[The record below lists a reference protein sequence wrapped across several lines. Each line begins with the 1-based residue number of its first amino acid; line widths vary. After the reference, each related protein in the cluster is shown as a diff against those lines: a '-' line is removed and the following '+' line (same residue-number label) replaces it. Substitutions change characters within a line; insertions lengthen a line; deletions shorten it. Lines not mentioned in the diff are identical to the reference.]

1 MRHVVGLF
9 ALAFVGCGGGS
20 TPTQPETPAP
30 TPASSATAPLP
41 PAINHGLAIRGGKG
55 DAPAPAPAPPKPGT
69 MLPPEGGGAW
79 PWNLAPAPAAPPAKP
94 VTLTVGKGTATGVAV
109 APAALKAAVT
119 VDDNGGTRFL
129 LCDLA
134 KGAVAVEWEFPE
146 AFEVVGIS
154 PAGTR
159 FLLLRRDPG
168 PRDVLHLWTADG
180 QDLTRRNWTPHDS
193 TAPDVP
199 GGLSTATSDA
209 ARRER
214 KVRWAAFAGN
224 DRVVTASV
232 GGQLRV
238 WNAGNLERTGTIE
251 ASAAAPCL
259 SPDGTRVAF
268 LTPQGVALLDPAAA
282 KVVGVKAGPFP
293 TGDLAINPTATTL
306 AVAGRDRVAL
316 LNLVSGEVADQ
327 KGGATWDREAWAVT
341 PAANGKATLQ
351 PTALKGGA
359 PPVK

>member
-1 MRHVVGLF
+1 MRRVVGLF
-9 ALAFVGCGGGS
+9 ALAFVGCGGGG
-20 TPTQPETPAP
+20 TPTQPEPPAP
-30 TPASSATAPLP
+30 VTSTSAPLP
-41 PAINHGLAIRGGKG
+41 QAINHGLAIRGGKG
-55 DAPAPAPAPPKPGT
+55 DAPAPAPTPPKPGT
-69 MLPPEGGGAW
+69 MLLPEGGGTW
-79 PWNLAPAPAAPPAKP
+79 PWDLPGSPDMPPAKP
-94 VTLTVGKGTATGVAV
+94 VTLTVGKGTATSFAV
-109 APAALKAAVT
+109 APLVLKAVVAVEE
-119 VDDNGGTRFL
+119 NGATRLL

-199 GGLSTATSDA
+199 GGLATATSDA

-214 KVRWAAFAGN
+214 QVRWAAFAGN
-224 DRVVTASV
+224 DRVVSASV

-251 ASAAAPCL
+251 ASPAAPCL

-282 KVVGVKAGPFP
+282 KVLGLKAGPFP
-293 TGDLAINPTATTL
+293 TGDLAINPAATTL
-306 AVAGRDRVAL
+306 AVAGQDRVVQ
-316 LNLVSGEVADQ
+316 LNLVSGEVTDQ
-327 KGGATWDREAWAVT
+327 KGAAKWDREAWVVT
-341 PAANGKATLQ
+341 PAANGKATLR
-351 PTALKGGA
+351 PTALKGDG
-359 PPVK
+359 PPAK